1 MKERVFWIKWSII
14 CAGIFSIIFYVYVY
28 EGNTID
34 QTVSSTT
41 NPLLT
46 EIKEKAATYEE
57 APEDAYID
65 SVYKKTPG
73 RNGRKVNVQKSY
85 AKMKKKNQFDETKLV
100 FDSISPK
107 VSLNDLE
114 ASPIYRAHPKKQ
126 MVGLMINV
134 SWGTEHIPSILAI
147 LKEKN
152 VQATF
157 FIEGK
162 WAQENKDILKM
173 IHEEN
178 HLIGN
183 HAYNHPDMAR
193 ISETEM
199 KKQIIQTNEIIEAI
213 IGESPHY
220 FAPPSGSFNDQVVE
234 IAHDLNMETILWTVD
249 TVDWQNP
256 TVSVMI
262 NRVMKDIHP
271 GAMILM
277 HPTVPVAQGL
287 DELIEKIKQEE
298 LKLGTIK
305 QLLSESR

>member
-1 MKERVFWIKWSII
+1 MKGSVCWIKWSII
-14 CAGIFSIIFYVYVY
+14 FAGIFSIIFYVYVY
-28 EGNTID
+28 EGNTRD
-34 QTVSSTT
+34 QAVSSTT
-41 NPLLT
+41 NSLLA
-46 EIKEKAATYEE
+46 EIKEKAPTYEE
-57 APEDAYID
+57 APEDAYND

-73 RNGRKVNVQKSY
+73 RNGIKVNVQKSY
-85 AKMKKKNQFDETKLV
+85 DKMKKAKQFDETKLV
-100 FDSISPK
+100 FDSIPPK
-107 VSLNDLE
+107 VSLEELA

-126 MVGLMINV
+126 MIGLMINV
-134 SWGTEHIPSILAI
+134 SWGTEHIPAILAI

-162 WAQENKDILKM
+162 WAQENKGILKM

-183 HAYNHPDMAR
+183 HAYNHPDMAK
-193 ISETEM
+193 INEVEM
-199 KKQIIQTNEIIEAI
+199 KRQIIQTNEIIEAI
-213 IGESPHY
+213 IGESPRY
-220 FAPPSGSFNDQVVE
+220 FAPPSGSFNDKVVE

-262 NRVMKDIHP
+262 NRVMNHIHP

-287 DELIEKIKQEE
+287 DELIEQIKKEQ

>member
-14 CAGIFSIIFYVYVY
+14 FACIFSIIFYVYVY
-28 EGNTID
+28 EGNKID
-34 QTVSSTT
+34 QAVSSTT
-41 NPLLT
+41 NSLLA
-46 EIKEKAATYEE
+46 EINEKAPTYEE
-57 APEDAYID
+57 APEDAHID

-73 RNGRKVNVQKSY
+73 RNGVKVNVQKSY
-85 AKMKKKNQFDETKLV
+85 AKMKKAKQFDETKLV
-100 FDSISPK
+100 FDSIPPK
-107 VSLNDLE
+107 VSLKDLA
-114 ASPIYRAHPKKQ
+114 ASPIYRAHPEKQ
-126 MVGLMINV
+126 MIGLMINV
-134 SWGTEHIPSILAI
+134 SWGTEHIPAILAI
-147 LKEKN
+147 LKEKH

-183 HAYNHPDMAR
+183 HAYNHPDMAK
-193 ISETEM
+193 ITETEM
-199 KKQIIQTNEIIEAI
+199 KQQITQTNEIIEAI
-213 IGESPHY
+213 IGESPNY
-220 FAPPSGSFNDQVVE
+220 FAPPSGSFNEKVVK

-262 NRVMKDIHP
+262 NRVMKHIHP

-287 DELIEKIKQEE
+287 DELIEKIKQEQ